1 MRSVAKP
8 VLTSVALVL
17 AASCGAVYA
26 CTKNEQL
33 RKLWIEN
40 VPSGSKILD
49 FAVRIEDGLKSI
61 DLAAVGN
68 SVTNTTNEALDKI
81 NASIDKVKNGANTA
95 QDGLV
100 SMTDAAKSGIDGAVK
115 KATEMKE
122 SALKAF
128 DMSKKEVVSTKEK
141 VEKTLG
147 DAVKRVQA
155 VVGTK
160 ISKNQKSELESPP
173 ESIPTGKLTK
183 SELLKET
190 SADAEKNTQSVASQ
204 VKSAPDSTLVTKS
217 APKPLDDLKSTDDS
231 VVEAAVIAS
240 DIVQVPIILSE
251 PDTVLTVEPPAL
263 SVTTVDAESGVE
275 VDNTESIQDMARLV
289 EKTLSLIE
297 EPGADIKE
305 ILEIPGLKSVTERM
319 QPGEV
324 KILLQVL
331 ADKSTEIKQEM
342 ARLKEESDQAI
353 RSEVEKVSTEYEKK
367 IEVELNQTRLEFE
380 KMMTSRLDAQADLY
394 LTVAEEDLKTQA
406 ELLDKRWA
414 DQVKLEVDKERGGR
428 LAKLD
433 QLGLKLMYLERA
445 ATMAVEK
452 VASADKINYLRAAA
466 GLLRSKLNLAANTD
480 FSKEIFA
487 IKVLGGNDSFI
498 QLVLDAVEETD
509 SVRKYQTS
517 EELKYWFEDLYPL
530 LWRNQLVPDNAGPF
544 SYIIAQVFSILLLHK
559 RSPIPGTTGDCV
571 LSRAAHHI
579 NHGDLDS
586 AAREIN
592 QLKGWTKVLARD
604 WLEASRCHLTLNQ
617 AIDAIET
624 RLRAQALGL
633 VE

>member
-1 MRSVAKP
+1 M
-8 VLTSVALVL
+8 ALVF
-17 AASCGAVYA
+17 AASCCAIYA

-40 VPSGSKILD
+40 VPNGSTILD
-49 FAVRIEDGLKSI
+49 YAVRIENGLKSI
-61 DLAAVGN
+61 DLAAVGS
-68 SVTNTTNEALDKI
+68 SVTNTTNEALEKI
-81 NASIDKVKNGANTA
+81 NTSIDKVRKGANTA
-95 QDGLV
+95 KEGLA

-115 KATEMKE
+115 KATEVKE

-128 DMSKKEVVSTKEK
+128 DITKKEVVSTKEK

-147 DAVKRVQA
+147 DAVERVQA
-155 VVGTK
+155 VVGTNT
-160 ISKNQKSELESPP
+160 SKNQKSELKSPP
-173 ESIPTGKLTK
+173 VSIPTGKLTK
-183 SELLKET
+183 SELLKEA
-190 SADAEKNTQSVASQ
+190 SADEEKNTQSDASQ
-204 VKSAPDSTLVTKS
+204 VMSGPNSSLVNKSVS
-217 APKPLDDLKSTDDS
+217 KPLDDLKDTDNF
-231 VVEAAVIAS
+231 VVEAAAIAS

-251 PDTVLTVEPPAL
+251 PDTVLIVEPPAL
-263 SVTTVDAESGVE
+263 SVTTTDAGSGVE

-289 EKTLSLIE
+289 DKTLSLIE

-319 QPGEV
+319 QPDEV

-331 ADKSTEIKQEM
+331 ADKGAEIKREM
-342 ARLKEESDQAI
+342 VLLKEESDQAL

-367 IEVELNQTRLEFE
+367 IEAELNQTRLEFE
-380 KMMTSRLDAQADLY
+380 NMMTSRLDAQADLY

-452 VASADKINYLRAAA
+452 VSSADKINYLRAAA
-466 GLLRSKLNLAANTD
+466 ELLRSKLSQAVNTD

-487 IKVLGGNDSFI
+487 IKALGGNDSFI

-517 EELKYWFEDLYPL
+517 EELKDWFEDLYPL

-544 SYIIAQVFSILLLHK
+544 SYIIAQAFSILLLHK
-559 RSPIPGTTGDCV
+559 RSPTPGTTSDCV

-604 WLEASRCHLTLNQ
+604 WLDALRCHLTLNQ